1 MSNKSEFW
9 NWIKT
14 KNLSKADERELKRL
28 YSRIHK
34 ERALYNIN
42 ELQKLIELND
52 DGRLDLYCEFMAAKL
67 GVATI
72 GNQQEESKA
81 EADSE
86 RRGSNNQIVEVDI
99 GKKPVDE
106 SDIISGA
113 GGVNSSEENCALHE
127 PKQSFSEAD
136 ETLNVFKWIEMKREE
151 LRAAVDYQPLTESPP
166 KISRVVFD
174 ITTSRFMN
182 VSDSVIYPMEKY
194 IEYAE
199 GKLFKRNNKTF
210 AYQRNLYNM
219 YSTAVGLS
227 GEDKNGIIKRSV
239 DDTWV
244 NYEITGTKK
253 SICLIPDTVGDF
265 NDGVKKQLQQ
275 CSNRILQ
282 IPRSIAAAYAYV
294 EKFGKECELT
304 VYDLNLPVP
313 CETQISIHKKEKD
326 GWEFIRVKR
335 KKRNDLGNCTFKTLL
350 KNYLHAYGEN
360 GGIEIPSDTIKA
372 LIDTCDVLGALWE
385 NGNIL
390 IAIEQGYYTIK
401 YDHEL
406 YEAVLGNLAKLY
418 DKIANSSYNSDFCI
432 LIDLPL
438 NDNIVFSFDKLGTA
452 FNKIFERID
461 ANKVIWKEYLPK
473 LSLEVIKD
481 GRYKKLQLINEKD
494 RIQGIT
500 QNSIDGQVELEVND
514 GIFCLPVGE
523 KVVFLPLEREE
534 FGNMKRDKWAEF
546 TGKEFPLAQNIDVTL
561 KISYTFGDPD
571 SYRLTA
577 TGKDEPNFI
586 VTSQWVDDENQEVQL
601 ERASRITVPEYDG
614 NGQIFVDSSEID
626 KMRRAL
632 DRVDRRMQA
641 ILNGR
646 FALEISNGEY
656 RESNIFMNV
665 NGSGLI
671 YNVNL
676 LKKIS
681 EKKNYRGEIKKLFDD
696 FMGRDSFYELAEY
709 LVATNDSKLYKEAVY
724 DEKLKSAADVS
735 ILSFMSLFGA
745 MYCELDDLYYGDLIR
760 MLLDRF
766 TAEAEKGRIESMIGA
781 SRCVSDNEK
790 YMSQL
795 AKVVLKL
802 LESNNESVREKVIR
816 NISAVC
822 WYNSEWM
829 FNFIHAEPK
838 IIERLEYSIKE
849 YFKPGAS
856 GNKTSKAENE
866 IVGKTLKVRDI
877 MEVALALCRLRIEDE
892 AIFDPD
898 DREVKMMVSV
908 LKNIYQIVYEKVHSL
923 KKPFV
928 LRVKFDTNI
937 KGALFY
943 VSDPCFLL
951 ISQLTGRTDIKLL
964 GYKED

>member
-1 MSNKSEFW
+1 M
-9 NWIKT
+9 
-14 KNLSKADERELKRL
+14 
-28 YSRIHK
+28 
-34 ERALYNIN
+34 
-42 ELQKLIELND
+42 
-52 DGRLDLYCEFMAAKL
+52 
-67 GVATI
+67 
-72 GNQQEESKA
+72 
-81 EADSE
+81 
-86 RRGSNNQIVEVDI
+86 
-99 GKKPVDE
+99 
-106 SDIISGA
+106 
-113 GGVNSSEENCALHE
+113 
-127 PKQSFSEAD
+127 
-136 ETLNVFKWIEMKREE
+136 
-151 LRAAVDYQPLTESPP
+151 
-166 KISRVVFD
+166 
-174 ITTSRFMN
+174 
-182 VSDSVIYPMEKY
+182 
-194 IEYAE
+194 
-199 GKLFKRNNKTF
+199 
-210 AYQRNLYNM
+210 
-219 YSTAVGLS
+219 
-227 GEDKNGIIKRSV
+227 
-239 DDTWV
+239 
-244 NYEITGTKK
+244 
-253 SICLIPDTVGDF
+253 
-265 NDGVKKQLQQ
+265 
-275 CSNRILQ
+275 
-282 IPRSIAAAYAYV
+282 
-294 EKFGKECELT
+294 
-304 VYDLNLPVP
+304 
-313 CETQISIHKKEKD
+313 
-326 GWEFIRVKR
+326 
-335 KKRNDLGNCTFKTLL
+335 
-350 KNYLHAYGEN
+350 HAYGEN

-372 LIDTCDVLGALWE
+372 LIDTCDILDTLWG

-390 IAIEQGYYTIK
+390 IATEQTYCTIK
-401 YDHEL
+401 VDNEL
-406 YEAVLGNLAKLY
+406 YKAVLGNLVNLY
-418 DKIANSSYNSDFCI
+418 DGLINSSDNREFCI

-438 NDNIVFSFDKLGTA
+438 NDNIIFSFDKLRA
-452 FNKIFERID
+452 ACNKIFERID
-461 ANKVIWKEYLPK
+461 ADKVIWKEYLPK

-546 TGKEFPLAQNIDVTL
+546 TGREFPLAQIIDVTL

-724 DEKLKSAADVS
+724 DEKLKSVVDVS

-745 MYCELDDLYYGDLIR
+745 MYCETDDLYYGDLIR

-781 SRCVSDNEK
+781 SRCISDNKK
-790 YMSQL
+790 YISQL
-795 AKVVLKL
+795 AKVIFKL
-802 LESNNESVREKVIR
+802 LEAFS
-816 NISAVC
+816 
-822 WYNSEWM
+822 
-829 FNFIHAEPK
+829 
-838 IIERLEYSIKE
+838 LE
-849 YFKPGAS
+849 
-856 GNKTSKAENE
+856 
-866 IVGKTLKVRDI
+866 D
-877 MEVALALCRLRIEDE
+877 
-892 AIFDPD
+892 
-898 DREVKMMVSV
+898 
-908 LKNIYQIVYEKVHSL
+908 
-923 KKPFV
+923 
-928 LRVKFDTNI
+928 
-937 KGALFY
+937 
-943 VSDPCFLL
+943 
-951 ISQLTGRTDIKLL
+951 
-964 GYKED
+964 